1 MCDTQIFVVVYTLQN
16 LDKGWIPRFDFFVPF
31 FLCVSRDTFRTTAF
45 LHGLF
50 AKHLHHHL
58 YTNLYEILREVGWH
72 FWRLK
77 NKNACLY
84 NERIGWEL
92 ALSDVAELKMEIIFS

>member
-1 MCDTQIFVVVYTLQN
+1 MLFKTLIKAGYPDSIFLF
-16 LDKGWIPRFDFFVPF
+16 LF